1 MQIHESTQF
10 VHVYTVFTLVLTN
23 RCSVDATEPSIPSSV
38 LASVFCAAPE
48 LDASVDSKL
57 PYRAHRLH
65 VVGSCSFGAVC
76 KGASMY
82 VWIVSALHSQG
93 GSLA

>member
-1 MQIHESTQF
+1 MCILYS
-10 VHVYTVFTLVLTN
+10 LWSSLTGV
-23 RCSVDATEPSIPSSV
+23 CSVDATEPSLPSSV
-38 LASVFCAAPE
+38 LASVCCAAPE

-65 VVGSCSFGAVC
+65 VVGSCSFGALC
-76 KGASMY
+76 KSASMY
-82 VWIVSALHSQG
+82 VWIVSAMRSRG